1 MAPAFASLETAV
13 SERSQK
19 YKNSD
24 AKQGSPREN
33 SVLQL
38 REFYYVHLDSFLYLW
53 FALF

>member
-19 YKNSD
+19 HKNND
-24 AKQGSPREN
+24 AKQGAPRED
-33 SVLQL
+33 SLLQL

-53 FALF
+53 FAIF